1 MERFDLNN
9 KTFADITRIL
19 AATVIIIGLVVII
32 GWMLDLD
39 SLKSIVPT
47 WVTMKFSTA
56 LSFLMSG
63 IVVMLLNEWRNSNS
77 EFARIFLFAPLI
89 IISFFMA
96 TLLVTTVLDTTS
108 GVSSLFVKDDPGAV
122 GTVKAGTPSV
132 GTMINFLL
140 IMAVGFVALLV
151 GKFSERKFKK
161 YAIVSGALVL
171 LLGIIALLGYALEEP
186 ALYYQ
191 VGGYSGAM
199 AIHTAIAFCL
209 IGIGIMFFVKPKVQI
224 QEVSKKKFSLPIS
237 MKLVFYFLIAAIIP
251 MFVVGGISFDLSQ
264 TSLEKETFES
274 LHEQADIN
282 LDRLEGFF
290 SERISD
296 AEVTSK
302 IKLLEQEIPV
312 LSNHLNDRTNP
323 EFIRATEKIDER
335 LLAIE
340 QAYGYDSIGLTNAE
354 GDFVYITQDKAKFL
368 IGTSTL
374 QDLDILT
381 YEQGTKQV
389 YISHILP
396 DLGADGLP
404 ELLVSAPIKDEDG
417 NLVGVLVLDVA
428 IQRLLTQAMELTYFG
443 DSGETLLVSKIDDQM
458 VHLHP
463 VRFDKNI
470 ATLQAM
476 NIDGGSSG
484 PAGKALLGVSG
495 AGIGTDY
502 RGEEVLSAWRYSPAL
517 DWGLVSK
524 IDTSEAFAPIE
535 QLQHD
540 IMILSIVFAI
550 GIGIFGITAA
560 RAISDPLVKLKT
572 LAGKISQGELDTRVP
587 VQSSDEIGQLS
598 TIMNDTVSKLR
609 QEKKDK
615 DNVLKALDV
624 SAITAITDK
633 KGDITY
639 ANKKFEEISKYN
651 VDELMGK
658 NHRLLKSDYHPDSF
672 FDDLWGTISKGK
684 VWHGVVK
691 NKAKDGSYYWVNT
704 VITPFLDENGR
715 PEQYMAIRMDMTKQK
730 ELEEQLEE
738 SLKQVEEA
746 QKEKEEFVAMIT
758 HDLKQP
764 LVPISGNAEILKNP
778 KMGELNEMQK
788 ECVEEI
794 QANASRQLS
803 MIDNLVSAQ
812 KLGAGAMKYDIEELS
827 SKEILAECIKT
838 HSPAM
843 TDKNL
848 EYFESST
855 EDITVKGDRRRI
867 VESFTNLILNAHDFV
882 PNDGKIEIGVI
893 DGEKEVTF
901 FCKDNGEGIPKEKQ
915 DQLFKKYGQV
925 KSDAKRKFGGT
936 GLGLAVSQELVEG
949 MNGRIW
955 LESEEGKGATFFFT
969 IPKA

>member
-1 MERFDLNN
+1 MEKLNLRN
-9 KTFADITRIL
+9 SVFGDITRIL
-19 AATVIIIGLVVII
+19 SAIVIIIGLVVII
-32 GWMLDLD
+32 GWLLDID
-39 SLKSIVPT
+39 TLKSIVPT

-63 IVVMLLNEWRNSNS
+63 IVVMLLNEWRNNNS
-77 EFARIFLFAPLI
+77 EFSRIFLFVPLI

-96 TLLVTTVLDTTS
+96 TGLVTSILDTTS
-108 GVSSLFVKDDPGAV
+108 GVSSLFVKDDPGSI
-122 GTVKAGTPSV
+122 GTLKAGLPSV
-132 GTMINFLL
+132 GTMVSFLL
-140 IMAVGFVALLV
+140 IMGVGFVALLV
-151 GKFSERKFKK
+151 GKFTERKFKK

-171 LLGIIALLGYALEEP
+171 VLGIIALLGYVTEEP

-191 VGGYSGAM
+191 VAGYSGAM
-199 AIHTAIAFCL
+199 AIHTAIAFC
-209 IGIGIMFFVKPKVQI
+209 ITGIGIMFFVMPKI
-224 QEVSKKKFSLPIS
+224 IAKEVSKKKFALPIS
-237 MKLVFYFLIAAIIP
+237 VKLVFYFLIAAIIP
-251 MFVVGGISFDLSQ
+251 MMVVGGISFDLSQ

-290 SERISD
+290 FERKAD

-302 IKLLEQEIPV
+302 IKV
-312 LSNHLNDRTNP
+312 LSNEVPTLKKYLNDQTNP
-323 EFIRATEKIDER
+323 EFIESTQNIDLR
-335 LLAIE
+335 LKAIE
-340 QAYGYDSIGLTNAE
+340 EAYGYDSIALTDEN
-354 GDFVYITQDKAKFL
+354 GIFVYVTQDKAKFL
-368 IGTSTL
+368 IGTPL
-374 QDLDILT
+374 QVQDSLT
-381 YEQGTKQV
+381 YEQGMKRV
-389 YISHILP
+389 YISHILE

-404 ELLVSAPIKDEDG
+404 ELLVSAPIIDDEG
-417 NLVGVLVLDVA
+417 SVVGVLVLDVP
-428 IQRLLTQAMELTYFG
+428 IQRLLTEAMELTFFG
-443 DSGETLLVSKIDDQM
+443 ETGETLLISEIDGNL

-470 ATLQAM
+470 ATLEAM
-476 NIDGGSSG
+476 TVEEGASG
-484 PAGKALLGVSG
+484 AARKSMLGMSG
-495 AGIGTDY
+495 AGIATDY
-502 RGEEVLSAWRYSPAL
+502 RNEEVLASWRYSPSL

-524 IDTSEAFAPIE
+524 IDTKEAFAPIK
-535 QLQHD
+535 QLQQD
-540 IMILSIVFAI
+540 IIILSLVFAG

-572 LAGKISQGELDTRVP
+572 LAAKISQGELDTRVP
-587 VQSSDEIGQLS
+587 IQSSDEIGQLS
-598 TIMNDTVSKLR
+598 EIMNDTVSKLKK
-609 QEKKDK
+609 EKKDK

-624 SAITAITDK
+624 SAITAITDR

-651 VDELMGK
+651 LDELLGK
-658 NHRLLKSDYHPDSF
+658 NHRLLKSEYHPDTF

-684 VWHGVVK
+684 IWYGIVK
-691 NKAKDGSYYWVNT
+691 NKAKDGSFYWVNT
-704 VITPFLDENGR
+704 VITPFLDDNGK

-730 ELEEQLEE
+730 ELEEKLEE

-778 KMGELNEMQK
+778 KMGELNEMQR

-812 KLGAGAMKYDIEELS
+812 KLGAGAMKYEIEEIS

-838 HSPAM
+838 HAPAM

-855 EDITVKGDRRRI
+855 EDLIVRGDRRRI

-893 DGEKEVTF
+893 NGEKEVTF

-949 MNGRIW
+949 MGGRIW